1 MSVRREVWQGT
12 SFIHFIL
19 GKYCGEPHASIVGLH
34 QHLLEDHPQKLQE
47 GRELLARDKAESLRS
62 LQRPRIPE
70 TSITTEKQGEEYVEY
85 DEKDVKNEY
94 VEYDEK
100 DVKHE
105 VKTEEDGVEE
115 AVAAAV
121 TGKEEVSP

>member
-1 MSVRREVWQGT
+1 M
-12 SFIHFIL
+12 
-19 GKYCGEPHASIVGLH
+19 
-34 QHLLEDHPQKLQE
+34 LEDHPQQLQE

-105 VKTEEDGVEE
+105 VKTEEDEVEE

-121 TGKEEVSP
+121 TGKEEVREAAEREIIQIQVGRRRRMRGTIRGVARRTYIYRTL